1 MRAKRL
7 VAKDSLH
14 GMRSSGSSAFV
25 FLGQCLKFLN
35 YTNLENI
42 RNLNECKKEKNMKK
56 EYWKL
61 ILQVIISVLTAL
73 GTTVGITSCG

>member
-1 MRAKRL
+1 
-7 VAKDSLH
+7 
-14 GMRSSGSSAFV
+14 
-25 FLGQCLKFLN
+25 
-35 YTNLENI
+35 
-42 RNLNECKKEKNMKK
+42 MKK